1 VLGNTNSS
9 RSLTS
14 RRSRAGDGELDITP
28 MIDVTFLLL
37 IFFMVTSTM
46 KATPDKD
53 IPAAQSGTRA
63 NVNDMMKL
71 TILNSASSPEGGTIM
86 LEDRLM
92 TRDELQARLTDEAR
106 GGAVRIMIYAE
117 RDVKS
122 GFVGD
127 VEDAVKAVDGDVGY
141 QFAVQDFR

>member
-1 VLGNTNSS
+1 MLGNAKNGNSP
-9 RSLTS
+9 T
-14 RRSRAGDGELDITP
+14 RRKSRAGDGDLDITP

-53 IPAAQSGTRA
+53 IPAAQSGMRA
-63 NVNDMMKL
+63 NLNDMIKV

-86 LEDRLM
+86 FEDRIV
-92 TRDELQARLTDEAR
+92 TREELQARLIDEAR
-106 GGAVRIMIYAE
+106 GGAVRLMIYAE

-127 VEDAVKAVDGDVGY
+127 VEEVVKAVEGDVGY

>member
-1 VLGNTNSS
+1 MLGNANSTNS
-9 RSLTS
+9 LTR
-14 RRSRAGDGELDITP
+14 RRSAASIGDLDITP

-46 KATPDKD
+46 KATPVKD
-53 IPAAQSGTRA
+53 IPAAESGTPA
-63 NVNDMMKL
+63 TVNDMLKM
-71 TILNSASSPEGGTIM
+71 TILNSASSPDGGTIM
-86 LEDRLM
+86 LEGRIM
-92 TRDELQARLTDEAR
+92 TRDELQMRLMDEAR

-127 VEDAVKAVDGDVGY
+127 VEDVVRAVEGDVSY

>member
-1 VLGNTNSS
+1 VLGNANSGS
-9 RSLTS
+9 SLT
-14 RRSRAGDGELDITP
+14 RRKSRAGDGDLDITP

-53 IPAAQSGTRA
+53 IPAAESGMRA
-63 NVNDMMKL
+63 NLNDMIAV

-86 LEDRLM
+86 LDDKIV
-92 TRDELQARLTDEAR
+92 TREELQARLTDEAR
-106 GGAVRIMIYAE
+106 GGAVRLMIYAE

-127 VEDAVKAVDGDVGY
+127 VEDAVKTVDGDVGY

>member
-1 VLGNTNSS
+1 MPRLANSAS
-9 RSLTS
+9 SLT
-14 RRSRAGDGELDITP
+14 RRKSRAGEGDLDITP

-53 IPAAQSGTRA
+53 IPAAESGTPA
-63 NVNDMMKL
+63 TVNDMLQL

-86 LEDRLM
+86 LEDRIL
-92 TRDELQARLTDEAR
+92 TRDELQMRLIDEAR

-117 RDVKS
+117 RDVKN

-127 VEDAVKAVDGDVGY
+127 VEDAVKSVEGDVSY